1 MPVFIRHHVTNQI
14 LVRLPIIH
22 QNAGQRF
29 AVSAENHTFDCFL
42 ARQRRKSK
50 RKIGD
55 DLSFTKTDNIG
66 LFTVGDAWMV
76 EDLFG
81 GGGVQANVLRHDAVA
96 ARLYLLYLELAVL
109 LRLAMVRPVLAIF
122 LDFDEVDADSRRW
135 LSLHIEDRSAQTAV
149 PQQPEG
155 DNRAFTIRDCDVTF
169 LL

>member
-1 MPVFIRHHVTNQI
+1 MPVFIRHHVTRQI

-29 AVSAENHTFDCFL
+29 AVRAENHTFDRFL

-76 EDLFG
+76 EALFG
-81 GGGVQANVLRHDAVA
+81 RGGVQANVLQYDAVA
-96 ARLYLLYLELAVL
+96 ARLYPLYLELAVL
-109 LRLAMVRPVLAIF
+109 FRLAIVHPVLAIF

-135 LSLHIEDRSAQTAV
+135 MSLHIEDRSAQPAV
-149 PQQPEG
+149 PEQPEG
-155 DNRAFTIRDCDVTF
+155 DLRAFAIRDCYLTF